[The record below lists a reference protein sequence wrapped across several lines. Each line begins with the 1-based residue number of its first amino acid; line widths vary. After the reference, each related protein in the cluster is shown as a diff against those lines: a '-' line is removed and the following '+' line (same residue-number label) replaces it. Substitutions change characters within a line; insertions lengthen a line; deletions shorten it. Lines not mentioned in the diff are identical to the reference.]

1 VKNDDSVVSGQP
13 KIAFYSGTQ
22 VDRRIKRGEAVFR
35 NGKAGVQAPVS
46 KTRRARIERI
56 RP

>member
-22 VDRRIKRGEAVFR
+22 VDRRIKRGDLVLLEAMGGGFTWGATLLR
-35 NGKAGVQAPVS
+35 W
-46 KTRRARIERI
+46 
-56 RP
+56 

>member
-13 KIAFYSGTQ
+13 EIAFYSGTQ
-22 VDRRIKRGEAVFR
+22 VDRRFKRGEAIFR